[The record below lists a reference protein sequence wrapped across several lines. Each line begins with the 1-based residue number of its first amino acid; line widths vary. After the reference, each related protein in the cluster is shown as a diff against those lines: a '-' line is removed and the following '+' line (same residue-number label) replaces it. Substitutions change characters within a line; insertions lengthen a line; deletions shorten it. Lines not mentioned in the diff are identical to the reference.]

1 MDKLFLVNPT
11 YPLFVTFTRRS
22 ETKERGARQTEK
34 KKRKIIKR
42 IPFEQRSTSRNV
54 LRVLDKSH
62 TSEYMSYERNLWDE
76 EEEKEEEGERAYV
89 LIPQTFGTR
98 EHGFHANNDSSIPVS
113 LPPSKEAAL
122 FSPADSSLPRG
133 GGGEEKK
140 RRKNAIEGGG
150 GEARNLWR
158 EGDDEEEGE
167 GMEKRKER
175 KDGANEE
182 RWIGRGRVKR
192 TRRAKTEYLIYEYVW
207 GASSQLEKLTATN
220 GRACRSPWSA
230 RCPNL
235 ESK

>member
-11 YPLFVTFTRRS
+11 YLLLRATFTRRS

-98 EHGFHANNDSSIPVS
+98 GARIPC
-113 LPPSKEAAL
+113 K
-122 FSPADSSLPRG
+122 
-133 GGGEEKK
+133 
-140 RRKNAIEGGG
+140 
-150 GEARNLWR
+150 
-158 EGDDEEEGE
+158 
-167 GMEKRKER
+167 
-175 KDGANEE
+175 
-182 RWIGRGRVKR
+182 
-192 TRRAKTEYLIYEYVW
+192 
-207 GASSQLEKLTATN
+207 
-220 GRACRSPWSA
+220 
-230 RCPNL
+230 
-235 ESK
+235 